1 MRRSPLLLTAIA
13 LLPLGCSKPPAPPA
27 AKPPAVEPMPRK
39 RDIQPEDAQRLQ
51 QAFEAFDSKDVRGT
65 MALLGPLIAA
75 SAKSSDLS
83 ERLAH
88 LTKRMGAI
96 DLAWQFAIQALR
108 IDPESPAALVGL
120 AAIERELDWSAPVRR
135 RLEKAKKLAPRS
147 VEPRLA
153 LAEFLES
160 EGQNTT
166 AETELREL
174 IAMAPDN
181 PTGWGLLATNL
192 HRQGRYD
199 DARKALDDVDRR
211 SPGLP
216 SAVALRAQ
224 VDLDDASKRPQE
236 AATLRERAKS
246 ALADAV
252 KGDALPITWFLH
264 GRALEET
271 GDQRGARD
279 AYEEAYKRDPDLN
292 GLRTRLGRLRIRL
305 GDTDGGEE
313 LIAEE
318 RTRTEEREELSRAIS
333 RSAADQENAEKH
345 REVARLCE
353 KRGNKAR
360 ARLEWGLVLRTKKND
375 VEAMQR
381 MKALVAAPPQN
392 NRPSR

>member
-1 MRRSPLLLTAIA
+1 
-13 LLPLGCSKPPAPPA
+13 
-27 AKPPAVEPMPRK
+27 MPRK
-39 RDIQPEDAQRLQ
+39 RDIQPEDEQSLQ
-51 QAFEAFDSKDVRGT
+51 QAYKAFEAKDARGT

-96 DLAWQFAIQALR
+96 DLAWQFAVQALR
-108 IDPESPAALVGL
+108 IDQESPAALVGL
-120 AAIERELDWSAPVRR
+120 AAIERELDWPAPIRR

-153 LAEFLES
+153 LASFLES
-160 EGQNTT
+160 EGQNTA

-199 DARKALDDVDRR
+199 DARRALDEVERR

-216 SAVALRAQ
+216 STVALRAQ
-224 VDLDDASKRPQE
+224 VDLDDASKRPEE
-236 AATLRERAKS
+236 AGKLRERAKA

-252 KGDALPITWFLH
+252 KANAMPITWFLH

-271 GDQRGARD
+271 GDQRSARD
-279 AYEEAYKRDPDLN
+279 SYEEAYKRDPDLN

-305 GDTDGGEE
+305 GDTDGGED
-313 LIAEE
+313 LITEE
-318 RTRTEEREELSRAIS
+318 RVRTEEREELSRAIS
-333 RSAADQENAEKH
+333 RSAADQEDAEKH
-345 REVARLCE
+345 RDVARLSE

-375 VEAMQR
+375 PEAIQR
-381 MKALVAAPPQN
+381 MKALVLSSGQN
-392 NRPSR
+392 GGPVR